1 MNVCVC
7 ACVPNLAPF
16 ISFCLIFL
24 HLHSLFLS
32 KLRTMRFFCFWT
44 RKKPAQQ
51 CADWCFEY
59 YQSREI
65 HKPAHMFAS
74 SFGIVVALEQ
84 NQTKV
89 SNTAIHDMFTG
100 VIVSINFAFVTC
112 YTYISSSMCSI
123 KWKLQFRNARTL
135 HLPTIL
141 SISNLFD
148 VHWNCTVTHCC
159 AHNNRWKQ
167 TNKRASK

>member
-1 MNVCVC
+1 MAIFFFSTEVQMNVCVC
-7 ACVPNLAPF
+7 AQFGA
-16 ISFCLIFL
+16 IY
-24 HLHSLFLS
+24 LFLFDYS
-32 KLRTMRFFCFWT
+32 TLALSLPLEIANNAILLFLNEEKTSTTVRRLMLRILSIKRNTQAR
-44 RKKPAQQ
+44 
-51 CADWCFEY
+51 
-59 YQSREI
+59 
-65 HKPAHMFAS
+65 AHVCKFIWHCC
-74 SFGIVVALEQ
+74 GIGTEP

-148 VHWNCTVTHCC
+148 VH
-159 AHNNRWKQ
+159 
-167 TNKRASK
+167 